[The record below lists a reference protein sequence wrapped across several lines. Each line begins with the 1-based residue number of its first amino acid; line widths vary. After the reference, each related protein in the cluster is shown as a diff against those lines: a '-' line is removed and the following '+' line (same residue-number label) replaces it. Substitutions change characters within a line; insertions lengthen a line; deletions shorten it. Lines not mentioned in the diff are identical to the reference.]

1 MSFLP
6 QPGEI
11 ETNDDLYESS
21 DEEYKNRLRLGS
33 FMIRV
38 LAKYRPPPIL
48 MIFHLRTNLS
58 PKRTNL
64 KVIFT

>member
-33 FMIRV
+33 
-38 LAKYRPPPIL
+38 L
-48 MIFHLRTNLS
+48 MI
-58 PKRTNL
+58 PKKEIYRFQDFFGFDM
-64 KVIFT
+64 KFMS